1 MFLFLLLLDALS
13 SDNNQ
18 TTVMARHRG
27 APQVVYH
34 EEAIAD
40 SKDDQNRDDADE
52 ISESDQETI
61 ECED

>member
-13 SDNNQ
+13 SDGTQ

-34 EEAIAD
+34 EEAIANSQEGQTQD
-40 SKDDQNRDDADE
+40 ETDD
-52 ISESDQETI
+52 ISELDQENI
-61 ECED
+61 EIED

>member
-13 SDNNQ
+13 SDSNQ

-34 EEAIAD
+34 EEAISD
-40 SKDDQNRDDADE
+40 SQDGQSEADE
-52 ISESDQETI
+52 ISESEQDSTEI
-61 ECED
+61 ED